1 MCMNGR
7 GELCFDLGGL
17 FGGDLGHVIPVIQL
31 HRVSIINDLLGRT
44 RLDTTKPDW
53 SL

>member
-17 FGGDLGHVIPVIQL
+17 FGGDLGRVILVIQL
-31 HRVSIINDLLGRT
+31 YRVSIINDLTGRT
-44 RLDTTKPDW
+44 RLDTTETDG